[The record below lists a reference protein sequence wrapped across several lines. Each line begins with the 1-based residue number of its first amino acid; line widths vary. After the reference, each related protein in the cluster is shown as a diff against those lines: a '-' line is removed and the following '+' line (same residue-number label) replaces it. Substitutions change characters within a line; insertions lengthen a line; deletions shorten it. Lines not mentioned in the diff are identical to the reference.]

1 MSAQRASQLV
11 EAGVWLQATGDQEGA
26 RRLFEQA
33 LKLDPDNVRARQF
46 LGGKTAAPPAA
57 PASPPTPGPADRVGT
72 GTLLYAPSEG
82 EHASTG
88 TVLFGPGLSTPP
100 FIPPAAPPVAPA
112 PAPVPAPAFFDPPGE
127 VPLSELDWST
137 EAGERTPVTRNPF
150 GERTPVTPITA
161 ARRPLR
167 SDAQSGWDASGDQA
181 PFFVAPPVPSGKSA
195 IKHGRDPLDLVTEG
209 IHTPVPMRA
218 PTDSAALRLEEELR
232 ILMRGARDLQ
242 ELDDHSGAL
251 EILKKAL
258 ELDPLNTEATRLR
271 EKSERTLLA
280 IYESKLGRMDAV
292 PRVVLKQDEIIW
304 LNLDHRAGFVL
315 AQIDGAVSYDDLF
328 AICGM
333 SQLDT
338 ARILAQ
344 LVEEGVITSS

>member
-11 EAGVWLQATGDQEGA
+11 EAGVWLQATGDHEGA

-46 LGGKTAAPPAA
+46 LGGKPGAQPGPAAAAPP
-57 PASPPTPGPADRVGT
+57 SLGPEERVGT
-72 GTLLYAPSEG
+72 GTLLFAPADG
-82 EHASTG
+82 ARASTG
-88 TVLFGPGLSTPP
+88 TVLFGPGGS
-100 FIPPAAPPVAPA
+100 PPVPRAEP
-112 PAPVPAPAFFDPPGE
+112 PPPPPPRKSAFFDPPDRPPPPVE
-127 VPLSELDWST
+127 MDWAT
-137 EAGERTPVTRNPF
+137 EASERTPVARSPF

-161 ARRPLR
+161 ARKPLR
-167 SDAQSGWDASGDQA
+167 SDATSGWDASGDQA
-181 PFFVAPPVPSGKSA
+181 PFFVAPPSSPGTA
-195 IKHGRDPLDLVTEG
+195 ALKHGRDPLDLVTEG
-209 IHTPVPMRA
+209 IHTPVPMKA
-218 PTDSAALRLEEELR
+218 ATESAALRLEDELR
-232 ILMRGARDLQ
+232 TLLRGAKDLQ

-258 ELDPLNTEATRLR
+258 ELDPLHAEATRLR
-271 EKSERTLLA
+271 DKSERTLLA
-280 IYESKLGRMDAV
+280 IYESKLGKMDAV

-315 AQIDGAVSYDDLF
+315 AQIDGAVSFDDLF

-333 SQLDT
+333 SRLDT